1 MFQPCVFMDQ
11 KLSQCS
17 IVNLK
22 DPAALPKTF
31 TFDGTYYTDS
41 TTEQIYNEIAY
52 PLVEVCSTPL
62 ISCKKLKSLNIRN
75 VKKSALVMFLIFSTI
90 FHNVASERNLA

>member
-1 MFQPCVFMDQ
+1 MDQ
-11 KLSQCS
+11 KMSQCS

-52 PLVEVCSTPL
+52 PLVEVWYLASSKNTGFSFP
-62 ISCKKLKSLNIRN
+62 KK
-75 VKKSALVMFLIFSTI
+75 
-90 FHNVASERNLA
+90 

>member
-52 PLVEVCSTPL
+52 PLVEVCSTQ
-62 ISCKKLKSLNIRN
+62 SSFIRN
-75 VKKSALVMFLIFSTI
+75 MTNQ
-90 FHNVASERNLA
+90 H